1 MSNLM
6 VVTHNLQS
14 MFADRHLGIVS
25 GRKKKSTEKLAS
37 GYKINRAADDA
48 AGLTISEKMRSL
60 VRGLSQGVENT
71 QDGISMCQIADGAL
85 EEVHD
90 MIHRIT
96 ELSVKASNGTNT
108 VEDRQAIQ
116 SEINSLLAEIDRVSE
131 STEFNTMPI
140 FKIGPDIDS
149 AYKDEIDI
157 SDDEVINQLANGR
170 FPTIAGDIVDNGKT
184 VLTADEANGLLHML
198 SNQALAIERYN
209 NPIDYTEENKSKMK
223 EDYLLFL
230 HNLAYFAKFDV
241 DSPQKANDFF
251 AELESI
257 ANTGFSY
264 EVGSSEFNAAFSSI
278 VSKLNHAA
286 VHVDGDN
293 RTYTNFNMDKE
304 KYGLMQTSQN
314 PWQSFQW
321 LNQGLYEPANKDKG
335 ISLAANHQFA
345 YVNYLGIKTGYIR
358 ELSGGMSKPDTT
370 IPEKIPNTAEM
381 YRYICNHELE
391 TNPGVWIQSGAHD
404 GDGMYIQFGRIDTG
418 RLGIGGIDAST
429 ESGARNAI
437 ESSKKAVNK
446 VSKLRSHIGAQ
457 QNRLEHTVANENN
470 IVENTQA
477 AESRIRDT
485 DMPAEMV
492 KNAKENI
499 LEQVGHSVLAQANQ
513 STQGVLTLLNR

>member
-14 MFADRHLGIVS
+14 MFAQRSLGSVS
-25 GRKKKSTEKLAS
+25 THKKKSTEKLSS

-90 MIHRIT
+90 MLHRIT

-108 VEDRQAIQ
+108 AEDRQAIQ

-157 SDDEVINQLANGR
+157 SDEEIINQLVNGR
-170 FPTIAGDIVDNGKT
+170 FPTISGDIVVDGET

-198 SNQALAIERYN
+198 SNQEAAVNQYN
-209 NPIDYTEENKSKMK
+209 NPFDYSEENKDKMR
-223 EDYLLFL
+223 DLYFL
-230 HNLAYFAKFDV
+230 ALDNLAYFAKFDA
-241 DSPQKANDFF
+241 DSPQEASDFF
-251 AELESI
+251 AELKSI
-257 ANTGFSY
+257 ANTGFGY
-264 EVGSSEFNAAFSSI
+264 EVGSDEFKSAFGKI
-278 VSKLNHAA
+278 NSKLKNAIS
-286 VHVDGDN
+286 GDE
-293 RTYTNFNMDKE
+293 TNFDMSLGK
-304 KYGLMQTSQN
+304 GLGKMKVHQN
-314 PWQSFQW
+314 PWQSFSR
-321 LNQGLYEPANKDKG
+321 LNDSLWDQPYWKDRW
-335 ISLAANHQFA
+335 IDTATNHQG
-345 YVNYLGIKTGYIR
+345 YYLSYLGRSTGYIG
-358 ELSGGMSKPDTT
+358 ELSSDMINEHTQIPD
-370 IPEKIPNTAEM
+370 KSQYTAKM
-381 YRYICNHELE
+381 CRYIYNNELE

-446 VSKLRSHIGAQ
+446 VSNLRSHIGAQ

-485 DMPAEMV
+485 DMPTEMV

>member
-14 MFADRHLGIVS
+14 MFAQRNLGSVS
-25 GRKKKSTEKLAS
+25 TRKKKSTEKLSS
-37 GYKINRAADDA
+37 GYKIN

-90 MIHRIT
+90 MLHRIT

-108 VEDRQAIQ
+108 AEDRQAIQ

-140 FKIGPDIDS
+140 FKIGPDIEPYD
-149 AYKDEIDI
+149 YEDI
-157 SDDEVINQLANGR
+157 SDEEIVDQLVNLS
-170 FPTIAGDIVDNGKT
+170 FPNIAGDIVDGDET
-184 VLTADEANGLLHML
+184 ILTADEANGLLHIL
-198 SNQALAIERYN
+198 SNVALGNELYR
-209 NPIDYTEENKSKMK
+209 NPIQFTEDNKPRLMR
-223 EDYLLFL
+223 DFFNALD
-230 HNLAYFAKFDV
+230 NLEYFAKYADGTTKTPQATIEILADQRNRAKQAFNEEIGSDEFKNELGDMYDDFWKYAKWAGQLSFDMGHGRLNNSIIQDIYIAHLGDLIEGSTYSGYPGGVGVSRGLAKSELGLYLENIGV
-241 DSPQKANDFF
+241 DSGTLHDISIPACDPYVNDTT
-251 AELESI
+251 LITKSI
-257 ANTGFSY
+257 A
-264 EVGSSEFNAAFSSI
+264 
-278 VSKLNHAA
+278 K
-286 VHVDGDN
+286 
-293 RTYTNFNMDKE
+293 
-304 KYGLMQTSQN
+304 
-314 PWQSFQW
+314 
-321 LNQGLYEPANKDKG
+321 
-335 ISLAANHQFA
+335 
-345 YVNYLGIKTGYIR
+345 
-358 ELSGGMSKPDTT
+358 
-370 IPEKIPNTAEM
+370 M
-381 YRYICNHELE
+381 YRYLYSQEEE
-391 TNPGVWIQSGAHD
+391 TEPNGVWIQSGAHE

-418 RLGIGGIDAST
+418 RLGIRGIDAST

-485 DMPAEMV
+485 DMPTEMV
-492 KNAKENI
+492 KNAKESI

>member
-14 MFADRHLGIVS
+14 MFAQRNLGSVS
-25 GRKKKSTEKLAS
+25 TRKKKSTEKLSS

-90 MIHRIT
+90 MLHRIT

-108 VEDRQAIQ
+108 AEDRQAIQ

-140 FKIGPDIDS
+140 FKIGPDLEP
-149 AYKDEIDI
+149 YKTDEISI
-157 SDDEVINQLANGR
+157 SDDEIFNQFINGT
-170 FPTIAGDIVDNGKT
+170 FPEIVGDIKDGDT
-184 VLTADEANGLLHML
+184 TILTADEANGLLHMI
-198 SNQALAIERYN
+198 SNADMAVDKLDPYRTPY
-209 NPIDYTEENKSKMK
+209 DFTEANKDRTKKLYFNML
-223 EDYLLFL
+223 D
-230 HNLAYFAKFDV
+230 NLEYFAKWDKN
-241 DSPQKANDFF
+241 SPQN
-251 AELESI
+251 
-257 ANTGFSY
+257 
-264 EVGSSEFNAAFSSI
+264 VSEFISEQKELAEQAFNETVGTDSFNNKFNEIRSNI
-278 VSKLNHAA
+278 
-286 VHVDGDN
+286 
-293 RTYTNFNMDKE
+293 RNFNMKFDMGHGVMSDIQSPRRSL
-304 KYGLMQTSQN
+304 YGLTTRLSN
-314 PWQSFQW
+314 PSYPDGFWS
-321 LNQGLYEPANKDKG
+321 GD
-335 ISLAANHQFA
+335 SLDGPKQ
-345 YVNYLGIKTGYIR
+345 YLEYLGINSGELYTDCNYI
-358 ELSGGMSKPDTT
+358 LTCGGSGASSDYAAKV
-370 IPEKIPNTAEM
+370 
-381 YRYICNHELE
+381 YRYLYNNEVE
-391 TNPGVWIQSGAHD
+391 TEQNGVWIQAGAHE
-404 GDGMYIQFGRIDTG
+404 GDGMNIQFGRIDTG
-418 RLGIGGIDAST
+418 RLGIKGIDAST
-429 ESGARNAI
+429 ESGARDAI
-437 ESSKKAVNK
+437 EASKNAVNK
-446 VSKLRSHIGAQ
+446 VSNLRSHIGAQ

-470 IVENTQA
+470 IIENTQA

>member
-14 MFADRHLGIVS
+14 MFAQRNLGSVS
-25 GRKKKSTEKLAS
+25 TRKKKSTEKLSS

-90 MIHRIT
+90 MLHRIT

-108 VEDRQAIQ
+108 AEDRQAIQ

-157 SDDEVINQLANGR
+157 SDEEIINQLVNGR
-170 FPTIAGDIVDNGKT
+170 FPTISGDIVVDGET
-184 VLTADEANGLLHML
+184 ILTADEANGLLHML
-198 SNQALAIERYN
+198 SNQEAAVNQYN
-209 NPIDYTEENKSKMK
+209 NPFDYSEENKDKMK
-223 EDYLLFL
+223 DLYFL
-230 HNLAYFAKFDV
+230 ALDNLAYFAKFDA
-241 DSPQKANDFF
+241 DSPQEASDFF
-251 AELESI
+251 EELKSI
-257 ANTGFSY
+257 ANTGFGY
-264 EVGSSEFNAAFSSI
+264 EVGSDEFKNAFSQI
-278 VSKLNHAA
+278 FYKLANAQPLT
-286 VHVDGDN
+286 N
-293 RTYTNFNMDKE
+293 YTNFDMGQGIMKDSE
-304 KYGLMQTSQN
+304 N
-314 PWQSFQW
+314 PWMAFNN
-321 LNQGLYEPANKDKG
+321 LNSSYYDQPYYKDFW
-335 ISLAANHQFA
+335 IDTATNHQGG
-345 YVNYLGIKTGYIR
+345 YLRYLGKNTGYIG
-358 ELSGGMSKPDTT
+358 ELSLDINKETT
-370 IPEKIPNTAEM
+370 QIPEKSQYTAEM
-381 YRYICNHELE
+381 CRYIYNNELE

-485 DMPAEMV
+485 DMPTEMV